1 MKLKY
6 HLKCKII
13 INQNMKTRGIMI
25 VRKKRELNSKGEE
38 VLKKEYLTCRVNAAV
53 PNSHKMLTFERRL
66 INAV

>member
-38 VLKKEYLTCRVNAAV
+38 VFKKEYLRCRVNAAIL
-53 PNSHKMLTFERRL
+53 NNHHMITSERF
-66 INAV
+66 

>member
-38 VLKKEYLTCRVNAAV
+38 VLKKEYLRCRVNAAILS
-53 PNSHKMLTFERRL
+53 NHHMITSERF
-66 INAV
+66 

>member
-38 VLKKEYLTCRVNAAV
+38 VLKKEYLRCRINAAILS
-53 PNSHKMLTFERRL
+53 NHHMITSERF
-66 INAV
+66 